1 MGSQHYQ
8 VKINENYRLSSP
20 DVILLS
26 LRINLVHNSFLILT
40 DNSIQV
46 AERSLYFLNKTYIL
60 ALIEENIQQV
70 MPAIVPELVQ
80 TASNH
85 WCHSIVLLVCELLRS
100 LMELDEE
107 LFSELVAE
115 LDQEAE
121 STVSVDSLERRSTA
135 RKTIQA
141 GMNRASDLKKR
152 ESVAS
157 LSPNA
162 NSGSKNDK
170 YVRRHK

>member
-1 MGSQHYQ
+1 M
-8 VKINENYRLSSP
+8 
-20 DVILLS
+20 
-26 LRINLVHNSFLILT
+26 
-40 DNSIQV
+40 

-85 WCHSIVLLVCELLRS
+85 WNHSIVMLVCELLRS
-100 LMELDEE
+100 LMELDED

-121 STVSVDSLERRSTA
+121 STVSIDSLERRSTA

-141 GMNRASDLKKR
+141 GMNRASDLKKK
-152 ESVAS
+152 ESAAS

-170 YVRRHK
+170 YVRRSAGRKS